1 MAVTPVH
8 VTKEV
13 IKRLSK
19 INLRPVKR
27 IAFTFNPFVGDSTSL
42 RECLFHLNS
51 RKILGT
57 NPKVTMKVDV
67 KSNLCDPVMEINFN
81 DDTITLYKTN
91 NLTSLE
97 IIDNLL
103 QYLNSKDI
111 VEENIVLTKK
121 GKKQH

>member
-1 MAVTPVH
+1 MAVTPAH
-8 VTKEV
+8 ITKQV

-19 INLRPVKR
+19 VNLRPVKR
-27 IAFTFNPFVGDSTSL
+27 IAFTFNPFVGDVISL

-67 KSNLCDPVMEINFN
+67 KSNLCDPVMEVNYN
-81 DDTITLYKTN
+81 DDTTTLYKTK

-97 IIDNLL
+97 IIDNFL
-103 QYLNSKDI
+103 QNLDSKAV
-111 VEENIVLTKK
+111 VEESPILTKK
-121 GKKQH
+121 SKKRH